1 MATYL
6 GLDVITIAILNL
18 VLQTVAYFILIIGF
32 RFARKNN
39 FRKHGIMMST
49 AILLNFISLFIVM
62 LSSFYS
68 VISAL
73 KQIELNPLIIIL
85 HHSFGVITLV
95 MAIIAIITLRPCGSI
110 RGNQKLGNVRKFM
123 ITLFTFWSITYF
135 LGIIVYLM
143 LYTAFFS

>member
-6 GLDVITIAILNL
+6 GINIATIAAINIA
-18 VLQTVAYFILIIGF
+18 LQTIAYFILIVGY

-39 FRKHGIMMST
+39 FSRHGIMQIT
-49 AILLNFISLFIVM
+49 ATSLIFISLIIVM
-62 LSSFYS
+62 LPSFYS
-68 VISAL
+68 VVSEF
-73 KQIELNPLIIIL
+73 KQITLNPLIIIL
-85 HHSFGVITLV
+85 HHSFGAITLAMSV
-95 MAIIAIITLRPCGSI
+95 VAIVTLRPCGSI

-143 LYTAFFS
+143 LYTSLFA